1 MGTHPSFFRGEQ
13 ASVGGGNGMILLVPL
28 GALADVKQFD
38 PFPPVAGA
46 PFAYPGAYDQ
56 REAGTMW
63 MPEPHPYAASEPW
76 PPATEVDVSAYPW
89 LPSAPGAV

>member
-1 MGTHPSFFRGEQ
+1 
-13 ASVGGGNGMILLVPL
+13 
-28 GALADVKQFD
+28 
-38 PFPPVAGA
+38 
-46 PFAYPGAYDQ
+46 
-56 REAGTMW
+56 MW